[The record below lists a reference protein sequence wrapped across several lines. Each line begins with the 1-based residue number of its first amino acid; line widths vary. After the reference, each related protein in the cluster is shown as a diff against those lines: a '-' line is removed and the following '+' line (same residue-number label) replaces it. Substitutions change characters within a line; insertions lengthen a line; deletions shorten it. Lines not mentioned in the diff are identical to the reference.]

1 MELMAD
7 VEAPSIGNFN
17 TFQPRS
23 RAPSTINISDYCTL
37 SAGTTL
43 SSAPSNSTMDI
54 DSDNDPVET
63 LEPYT
68 VIYGARSDRRVW
80 DGKNLDAEENLR
92 LKHIE
97 YLREILPK

>member
-1 MELMAD
+1 
-7 VEAPSIGNFN
+7 
-17 TFQPRS
+17 
-23 RAPSTINISDYCTL
+23 
-37 SAGTTL
+37 
-43 SSAPSNSTMDI
+43 MDI

-92 LKHIE
+92 SKHIE
-97 YLREILPK
+97 YLRDILPK